1 MFVLS
6 VMLRT
11 GSRSILEAQ
20 QEADLVYQAFLSRTK
35 QLAEYLAL
43 RSAEVDEAEGRKVDD
58 LVRD

>member
-1 MFVLS
+1 M
-6 VMLRT
+6 T
-11 GSRSILEAQ
+11 PGSRSILEAQ
-20 QEADLVYQAFLSRTK
+20 QVADLAYQAFLSRTK